1 MEIKNAKTA
10 SEFLNRSG
18 SAEDCDLNLYNCA
31 LAFSALFNES
41 FDYGCFCNKIPL
53 MFWHLVIDVYS

>member
-41 FDYGCFCNKIPL
+41 FDLERYIS
-53 MFWHLVIDVYS
+53 HI